1 MQLRRARALRRLIN
15 CTHAIAMGTRILK
28 LPVHKF
34 MNPHDA
40 QSLLKSCLPLMC
52 VMQAGGVVSDAAP
65 ALASGESPEERGSVP
80 SELSSGGVGF

>member
-34 MNPHDA
+34 MEPPRRSEPSEIVPTVDV
-40 QSLLKSCLPLMC
+40 CD
-52 VMQAGGVVSDAAP
+52 AGGRGSIRRC
-65 ALASGESPEERGSVP
+65 ASACERGITRGEGLGP
-80 SELSSGGVGF
+80 L